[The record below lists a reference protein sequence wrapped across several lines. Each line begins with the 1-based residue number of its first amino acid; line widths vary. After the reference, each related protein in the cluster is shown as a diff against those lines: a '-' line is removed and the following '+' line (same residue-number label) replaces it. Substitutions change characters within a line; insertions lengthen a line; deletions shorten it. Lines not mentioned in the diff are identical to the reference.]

1 MPKVIV
7 SAFIKC
13 CICAGLLLG
22 SFCLQAQYRLQVWP
36 VDKDTSFIK
45 KELQLQTTFTSREA
59 CITYINT
66 LLTQLQLKG
75 FAAASIDSLYYDSAA
90 AHIHLFAG
98 PQYKLAAIYTHKQ
111 DEAVLQ
117 QAGWNT
123 KALLNKPLQ
132 LQQLQ
137 QLQQNLLNYF
147 EDNGYPFAAL
157 QLDSIQLQ
165 EESFTAQ
172 LQLNRGRLYT
182 IDSIRIFGNAVINNL
197 FMQRYLDIKNG
208 ALYQKSK
215 LQNIN
220 KRIAELSY
228 VQQQQ
233 PWDLT
238 MLGTGSLVNLYLQPK
253 KSSQINVLLGFL
265 PANQFANNG
274 YENVRTKL
282 LFTGE
287 ANINLRNV
295 LGNGELM
302 ALNWQQI
309 QPKSPR
315 LNLQYQQ
322 PYIAGTPFGINTTFD
337 LFRKDSSFLNLNF
350 TVGGLYALSV
360 NQTGKVYFQALRT
373 NLLSVDTASLRL
385 LKRLPNEIDVSAS
398 NIGIEYDLNKTNYRL
413 NPRKGFEFYINS
425 STGLRKIRKNN
436 VIVNLKDP
444 GFQYASLYDSI
455 KLNTYQ
461 FKLKTVFARYFPLT
475 KQSVLKTAVNAGWI
489 QSPTIFRNELFQ
501 IGGYKLLR
509 GFDEESIFAS
519 SYAVVTAEY
528 RYLVGTNSF
537 FFVFTDGAW
546 AKNNSVNLKQENSFI
561 GAGLGLSF
569 ETKAGIFNIS
579 YATGKRNDIK
589 FDLRQSKIH
598 LGFVSYF

>member
-7 SAFIKC
+7 SVFIKW
-13 CICAGLLLG
+13 CICTGLLLG
-22 SFCLQAQYRLQVWP
+22 NYCVQAQYRLQVLP
-36 VDKDTSFIK
+36 VDRDTAFIK
-45 KELQLQTTFTSREA
+45 KELQLQTSFTSREA
-59 CITYINT
+59 CFTYINN
-66 LLTQLQLKG
+66 LRTQLQLKG
-75 FAAASIDSLYYDSAA
+75 FAAASIDSLYYDSAT
-90 AHIHLFAG
+90 AHIDLFVG
-98 PQYKLAAIYTHKQ
+98 QQYQLAAIYTNKQ

-132 LQQLQ
+132 LAQLQ

-157 QLDSIQLQ
+157 QLDSIQLNDG
-165 EESFTAQ
+165 SFSA
-172 LQLNRGRLYT
+172 LLHVNRGRLYK
-182 IDSIRIFGNAVINNL
+182 IDSIRIFGAAVINNL

-208 ALYQKSK
+208 AIYQKSK

-253 KSSQINVLLGFL
+253 KSSQVNVLLGFL

-282 LFTGE
+282 MFTGE

-350 TVGGLYALSV
+350 TLGALYALSV
-360 NQTGKVYFQALRT
+360 NQTGKIYFQAART

-398 NIGIEYDLNKTNYRL
+398 NIGIEYELNKTNYRL
-413 NPRKGFEFYINS
+413 NPRKGFEFYINTA
-425 STGLRKIRKNN
+425 TGLRKIRKNN

-461 FKLKTVFARYFPLT
+461 FKLKAVLARYFSLT
-475 KQSVLKTAVNAGWI
+475 RQSVLKTAVTVGWI

-519 SYAVVTAEY
+519 AYTVVTAEY
-528 RYLVGTNSF
+528 RYLVGTNSY

-579 YATGKRNDIK
+579 YATGKRNDVK